1 MTLDAA
7 DTVTTVIVPAGGSRT
22 APSPR
27 PASRQ
32 RLAPVPIMRR
42 KGDAGSNARA
52 GRISR

>member
-7 DTVTTVIVPAGGSRT
+7 DTITTVIVPSEGLAR
-22 APSPR
+22 PR
-27 PASRQ
+27 M
-32 RLAPVPIMRR
+32 IMRR